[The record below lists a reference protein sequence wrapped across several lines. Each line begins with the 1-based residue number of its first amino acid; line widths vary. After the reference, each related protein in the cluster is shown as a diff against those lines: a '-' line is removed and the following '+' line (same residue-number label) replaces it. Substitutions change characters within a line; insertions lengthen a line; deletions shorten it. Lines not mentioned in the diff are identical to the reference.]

1 MSEGRVLGDGGN
13 AVFISYSSEDKKFG
27 AEVQSLFSEFG
38 VGSFLAHETIEV
50 SEDWRLRILSE
61 LTTCSLFV
69 PILSASFLKS
79 VWTQQE
85 VGSVVLRPNVTI
97 APISIDG
104 TKPPGF
110 LANLQC
116 AFVPSIGLSS
126 ELLIQP
132 LVRRCPRILV
142 PGLIDRVLRAPNYR
156 EAEAHLRWLR
166 PVFDILTPMELDSL
180 LSACLDNGQ
189 VYDAWECRSVLFPEL
204 LRVQGERM
212 DVDKRERLRR
222 HSELD

>member
-1 MSEGRVLGDGGN
+1 
-13 AVFISYSSEDKKFG
+13 
-27 AEVQSLFSEFG
+27 
-38 VGSFLAHETIEV
+38 
-50 SEDWRLRILSE
+50 
-61 LTTCSLFV
+61 
-69 PILSASFLKS
+69 
-79 VWTQQE
+79 
-85 VGSVVLRPNVTI
+85 
-97 APISIDG
+97 
-104 TKPPGF
+104 
-110 LANLQC
+110 
-116 AFVPSIGLSS
+116 
-126 ELLIQP
+126 
-132 LVRRCPRILV
+132 
-142 PGLIDRVLRAPNYR
+142 LIDRVLRAPNYR